1 MVGPEDG
8 PASDR
13 WSRGSG
19 ADSKSALAKKY
30 VTLQDIRYI
39 TSSSRYSP
47 SRRYLA
53 TTWELR
59 SIQISVYVFVY
70 LCPIYI

>member
-1 MVGPEDG
+1 VFEIRLE
-8 PASDR
+8 SDR

-19 ADSKSALAKKY
+19 ADSKPALAKRY
-30 VTLQDIRYI
+30 VTLRDIRYI

-59 SIQISVYVFVY
+59 SIQV
-70 LCPIYI
+70 